1 MDPVLIAELVVV
13 GMGSGILGALFG
25 IGGGI
30 VFVPVLTVIFGLLA
44 GEAVAVS
51 LVGIIASSA
60 GAASYYVGKG
70 VANIR
75 LGLLLEITTA
85 VGAMVGAAVAAYIE
99 NWILLV
105 IFAIVEIYSA
115 ASMIFVPERVSEDV
129 GTDDALTF
137 SYKDEKDGA
146 VRRYRLGNLWPGT
159 ALCAA
164 AGAMSSMTGVGGG
177 TVKVP
182 LMNILMHVPIRAA
195 SNTSNYMI
203 GITAASG
210 AIIYLA
216 HGTLLPDYAAA
227 IAIGALVGS
236 YIGTRISAKLN
247 ASSMRRYFSVLL
259 LVVAGIIL
267 LEAGGYI

>member
-1 MDPVLIAELVVV
+1 MEPVLIAELIAIGV
-13 GMGSGILGALFG
+13 GSGILGALFG

-30 VFVPVLTVIFGLLA
+30 VFVPVLTILFGLLA

-60 GAASYYVGKG
+60 GAASHYVEKG
-70 VANIR
+70 AANVR
-75 LGLLLEITTA
+75 LGLLLEISTA
-85 VGAMVGAAVAAYIE
+85 IGAMIGAAVAVYVE

-115 ASMIFVPERVSEDV
+115 ASMILIPERASESTDA
-129 GTDDALTF
+129 DDALTF
-137 SYKDEKDGA
+137 SYIDAKGGA
-146 VRRYRLGNLWPGT
+146 AHRYRLSNLWQGT

-182 LMNILMHVPIRAA
+182 LMNLLMHVPIRAA

-210 AIIYLA
+210 AVIYIA

-227 IAIGALVGS
+227 IAVGALIGS
-236 YIGTRISAKLN
+236 YAGIRISNKLD
-247 ASSMRRYFSVLL
+247 ASSIRRYFSLLL
-259 LVVAGIIL
+259 LVVAGVVL
-267 LEAGGYI
+267 LEAGGYL